1 MSWSSL
7 CVGLLTLFALHLPCT
22 PTRADGEPN
31 LLTNAGF
38 EVAGEGDLP
47 RDWDRHCNGGS
58 QAGRVIDLARTGA
71 ASGHIV
77 KVADGQSTVA
87 ALVFPSVAVKGGAR
101 YTLSGWGR
109 GRVTTGRATLF
120 LYQYDRQG
128 QWLGNFFHAPVPT
141 DTDKWTPLQVTETV
155 LPNCATVQPRFEI
168 YGEAAEGEAWVDDVY
183 FGEDVTPPG
192 TPRELQLAQ
201 DGASVRLTWLP
212 PTGEAPVGYQVF
224 AAPYPRFAV
233 AQQRWLTFSTEP
245 EVTVPISPGFATY
258 YAVCAV
264 DDALNVSVPQVVG
277 PVRQPGVTAVPPVL
291 AWLADPDRRYG
302 PELPYPLPPAR
313 DRPLRV
319 VRGEYASL
327 QILVG
332 APEQPLADVAVR
344 ITNLR
349 GPSGARLGHGDTQL
363 LLQEY
368 VELMD
373 QGRWVADPLPP
384 SRPVTIEAGALRGW
398 WLLLHIPDHAVAGL
412 YRGEV
417 VVNATGQV
425 SRRLPLVLEVAPVT
439 VPRGNHYG
447 SSWGLWP
454 VQIAQQEQVAE
465 GSPELQALL
474 ERYAVFLLEHRMVPR
489 YLPGDIRSDAA
500 ARWLD
505 DERVSSFVIGT
516 PAGWNQI
523 MTDEQVEEFRKQ
535 CDYLRQRGWLSKG
548 YIYNFDEPTEDQYE
562 HCRAMARQIRKG
574 APDALILL
582 TEQPER
588 ELYGAVDIWCP
599 VLEAYPPKRLECRQR
614 QRLGEHVW
622 WYVCCGPK
630 PPYPNYMLFNDPVEA
645 RALSWMQ
652 VKYDIEGELY
662 WAATCFP
669 GNVWAQGLSA
679 TFPGDGY
686 LCYPGRPIGL
696 SGPVTSIRA
705 ERIRDAKE
713 DIELMWLLRQL
724 GAQRGQ
730 RARAERVIRQALDAV
745 ISDYTHFS
753 KRESDYDKAR
763 EAIVAEIARLQ

>member
-1 MSWSSL
+1 MRPLSL
-7 CVGLLTLFALHLPCT
+7 CVGLMTSLILHLPCM
-22 PTRADGEPN
+22 PAPADGKPN
-31 LLTNAGF
+31 LLANPGF
-38 EVAGEGDLP
+38 EIAGEGDLP
-47 RDWDRHCNGGS
+47 RDWHADCNGGS
-58 QAGRVIDLARTGA
+58 QAGRVTSIARTGG

-87 ALVFPSVAVKGGAR
+87 ALVFPSVAVKGGTR

-109 GRVTTGRATLF
+109 GHVPAGRAALF
-120 LYQYDRQG
+120 LYQYDSQG
-128 QWLGNFFHAPVPT
+128 QWLGNFFLAPVPT
-141 DTDKWTPLQVTETV
+141 ETDQWTPLQATETV

-168 YGEAAEGEAWVDDVY
+168 YGEAAHGEAWVDDVY

-192 TPRELQLAQ
+192 PPREVQYAQ
-201 DGASVRLTWLP
+201 EGASVRLTWLP
-212 PTGEAPVGYQVF
+212 PTGETPAGYQVF
-224 AAPYPRFAV
+224 AAPYPRFGP
-233 AQQRWLTFSTEP
+233 AQGRWLAYSTAP
-245 EVTVPISPGFATY
+245 EVTVAVPPGFGTY
-258 YAVCAV
+258 YAVCAI
-264 DDALNVSVPQVVG
+264 DGALNVSAPQVVG
-277 PVRQPGVTAVPPVL
+277 PVRLPGVTTLPTVL
-291 AWLADPDRRYG
+291 AWLADPDLRYG

-327 QILVG
+327 QVLVG
-332 APEQPLADVAVR
+332 APDKPLTDVAVR
-344 ITNLR
+344 ISDLR
-349 GPSGARLGHGDTQL
+349 GASGARLSRGDAEI

-368 VELMD
+368 VELPG

-384 SRPVTIEAGALRGW
+384 PRPVAIEAGTLHGW

-417 VVNATGQV
+417 IVTARGQLP
-425 SRRLPLVLEVAPVT
+425 RRLPLVVDVAPVT

-447 SSWGLWP
+447 SSWGLWTT
-454 VQIAQQEQVAE
+454 QIAQQEQVAE
-465 GSPELQALL
+465 GSPELQALVD
-474 ERYAVFLLEHRMVPR
+474 RYAVFLLEHRMVPR
-489 YLPGDIRSDAA
+489 YLPGDIRSEAA

-523 MTDEQVEEFRKQ
+523 MTDEQVEGLREQ

-548 YIYNFDEPTEDQYE
+548 YIYNFDEPTEEQYE
-562 HCRAMARQIRKG
+562 HCRTMARQIRKG
-574 APDALILL
+574 APDAPILL

-599 VLEAYPPKRLECRQR
+599 VLGGYPPKRLECRQR

-622 WYVCCGPK
+622 WYVCCGPGL
-630 PPYPNYMLFNDPVEA
+630 PYPNYMLFNDPVDA

-652 VKYDIEGELY
+652 VKYRVEGELY

-669 GNVWAQGLSA
+669 GDVWAQGLSA

-686 LCYPGRPIGL
+686 LCYPGRPLGL
-696 SGPVTSIRA
+696 PGPVTCIRA

-730 RARAERVIRQALDAV
+730 RARVERVIRQALDAV

-753 KRESDYDKAR
+753 KHEIDYDKAR
-763 EAIVAEIARLQ
+763 ETIVAELARLH